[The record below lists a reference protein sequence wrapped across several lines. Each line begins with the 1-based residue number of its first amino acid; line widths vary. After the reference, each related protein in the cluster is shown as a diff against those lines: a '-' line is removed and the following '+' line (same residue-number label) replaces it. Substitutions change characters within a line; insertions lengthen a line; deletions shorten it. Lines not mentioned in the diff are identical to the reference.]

1 MSSGRKG
8 AEKPAE
14 TVPQKG
20 RTKRRLG
27 ALESYLSA
35 WDIQEIIPHRYPFLL
50 VDKILEIV
58 PGEKA
63 VGLKNVTIN
72 EPFFQGHFPGEP
84 VMPGVLIAEAMAQ
97 VGAVALLSR
106 AEFKGKLVLFRG
118 IDKFRFRG
126 MVRPGDTLIIEVVL
140 TGLKGVVGRGK
151 GRARVEGKNVAAGEL
166 VFALADR

>member
-1 MSSGRKG
+1 
-8 AEKPAE
+8 
-14 TVPQKG
+14 
-20 RTKRRLG
+20 
-27 ALESYLSA
+27 LENNLSVQ
-35 WDIQEIIPHRYPFLL
+35 DIQKIIPHRYPFLL

-63 VGLKNVTIN
+63 IGLKNVTIN

-84 VMPGVLIAEAMAQ
+84 VMPGVLIAEALAQ

-106 AEFKGKLVLFRG
+106 AGFRGKLALFRG

-126 MVRPGDTLIIEVVL
+126 LVCPGDTLILETVL

-151 GRARVEGKNVAAGEL
+151 GRALVEGKTVAAGEL
-166 VFALADR
+166 IFALADRKRE